1 MKRKI
6 RPLRQKRPAVIHLRT
21 DTPKQLYSILFE
33 MYARAVD
40 PYIIPAM
47 GEIKLRD
54 LKIPQTC
61 INTSFFKHEKSTIPT
76 TLCQRKQC
84 FVCAFRGS
92 NPGHPD

>member
-61 INTSFFKHEKSTIPT
+61 INTVKGHWMFLRKTRKCSRNSWITEALPD
-76 TLCQRKQC
+76 TLL
-84 FVCAFRGS
+84 
-92 NPGHPD
+92 